1 MSATTSQQIAHL
13 QQLIDHSQAE
23 SISIIMPTHAAGPE
37 VQQNAIRFKN
47 LVSQVTQQLIDGGQG
62 QTAIKKRL
70 EPLHE
75 LQWDDVFWQHRTS
88 GLALYFSDDAEV
100 GLITIDLHRSPGEF
114 ALVSDQFYLVTSVLD
129 AVSQQSYLVLA
140 LTWEEARLY
149 RASQASLESVKNDQ
163 FPVALLDVVLPP
175 DPEEQLQFRTQ
186 STGSGGTMFHGQGE
200 GEAMIKSDRH
210 RFLSEVG
217 KRLKSIRDEKS
228 PPLVIVGTRDVL
240 GEFTKATKVEAS
252 HQIEMS
258 PDSVSNSQF
267 SEKILLQLEH
277 EHVAKAGG
285 RAEIEKFEAAVAQ
298 NRGSHTADQIIDA
311 VNSGRVDCLLI
322 EQRVGYAPNQ
332 LASDEISQINT
343 ALIGTLQAGGRVV
356 GCSDNSLGSSAMA
369 AIYRF

>member
-13 QQLIDHSQAE
+13 EQLIDHSQAG
-23 SISIIMPTHAAGPE
+23 SISIIMSTHEAGPE

-47 LVSQVTQQLIDGGQG
+47 LVSRVTQHLVDDGQS
-62 QTAIKKRL
+62 QSDIKQRL

-75 LQWDDVFWQHRTS
+75 LQRDEDFWQHRTS
-88 GLALYFSDDAEV
+88 GLALYFSDEAEI
-100 GLITIDLHRSPGEF
+100 GLITIDLHRSPSEF
-114 ALVSDQFYLVTSVLD
+114 AMVSDQFYLVTSVLD
-129 AVSQQSYLVLA
+129 AVSQQAHLVLA

-149 RASQASLESVKNDQ
+149 QASQASLESVKNDQ
-163 FPVALLDVVLPP
+163 FPVALRDVVLPP

-240 GEFTKATKVEAS
+240 GEFTKASKVESS
-252 HQIEMS
+252 HHIEMS

-267 SEKILLQLEH
+267 AEKILMHLERAH
-277 EHVAKAGG
+277 NAKTDGKAVIDKL
-285 RAEIEKFEAAVAQ
+285 ETAVAQ
-298 NRGSHTADQIIDA
+298 NRGSHTAEQIVEA

-322 EQRVGYAPNQ
+322 EQRVGYAPSQ
-332 LASDEISQINT
+332 LKSEVLSQINT
-343 ALIGTLQAGGRVV
+343 ALIGTLQTGGRVV
-356 GCSDNSLGSSAMA
+356 GCSDNSLGALPMA
-369 AIYRF
+369 AIFRY